1 VGTHVVTIKPG
12 AVANLRDID
21 PGETHGLGKSAGE
34 KKFEQI
40 ATGLGELQELLS
52 AAGQQAVL
60 VVLQGLDTSGKDG
73 TITHVMGSVNP
84 QGCRVESFKVPTPE
98 EASHDFLWR
107 AHRVTPPKGMMTIFN
122 RSYYEDVLVAR
133 VHELVPE
140 KVWRA
145 RYDQINQFE
154 SLLVG
159 SGTIIVKFFLHISKD
174 EQKKRLLSR
183 EDDPENAWKLSPG
196 DWVERRS
203 WEAYVQAYEEA
214 LSKCSTRDAPWHV
227 VPADHKWYRNLAIA
241 ETLVRKLTPHR
252 KGWTE
257 HLEEVSKHAL
267 QSIKDARRSQRQPRQ
282 ST

>member
-1 VGTHVVTIKPG
+1 VRTHVVTINPG
-12 AVANLRDID
+12 VVANLRDMD
-21 PGETHGLGKSAGE
+21 TGETHGLGKSTGE

-40 ATGLGELQELLS
+40 AAELGELQELLY
-52 AAGQQAVL
+52 AAGQHAVL

-145 RYDQINQFE
+145 RYEQINQFE
-154 SLLVG
+154 SLLMS

-174 EQKKRLLSR
+174 EQKKRLLAR
-183 EDDPENAWKLSPG
+183 EDDPEKAWKLSPT

-203 WEAYVQAYEEA
+203 WQAYVEAYEDA

-241 ETLVRKLTPHR
+241 ETLVGEVVPYRTAWKQ
-252 KGWTE
+252 